1 MKKNV
6 LSLACLLFFSL
17 TSLRVD
23 AQLDTSL
30 VSLDNPLSCGIGSQ
44 VRLLAGQAPNYQWL
58 RNGSSIPGATSR
70 QYNANSSGTYRVRVW
85 DGLGNIDSS
94 RNLQVLIVPNP
105 SVGFSVNQSA
115 QCFSGNYFQFSNT
128 STISQGTMTYT
139 WYYGDGSFQLATN
152 GAHTY
157 AATGAYRVKLV
168 ATSNYGCVTSDST
181 TITVNSPPV
190 VAFSV
195 NNAAQCINANQ
206 FFFTNTTTG
215 PNTPLTYLWNFGD
228 GTTTS
233 APQPAYQYNQAGVFL
248 VKLIATTQ
256 VGCKDSISQAVTV
269 YPKPTVTYTVNN
281 NRQCGTN
288 NFFQFTNLSTISS
301 GTLTHTWSFGDGVTS
316 GVFSPSHSYQNPS
329 SYSVKLIET
338 SDKGCM
344 DSLSLPMIVDPSPTA
359 LFSVNQTTACFQG
372 HRFTFTNQSSVS
384 AGNLQYFWDFGDGVG
399 SSTSPNPSYSYL
411 QAGTYRVTLLVS
423 TANNCTAAYSINLFV
438 NPTPSGSILSPSRTV
453 ICDGSFIQL
462 TATPSSNYQWYRN
475 GVAISGAT
483 APTLNAT
490 EPGTYHVVFTNGF
503 NCSSSPSNAIILT
516 KVYPP
521 APAFVFDRSCALL
534 PITFTNTSL
543 VANSLPVAYSWDFG
557 DGSPTGIQASP
568 VYTYS
573 NPGTYIVKLTIT
585 PTQCT
590 ELARST
596 QQILAIE
603 PQIASIQYAPVNAVA
618 GRDLQLQAREFSGAS
633 YQWSPTT
640 GLNRS
645 TISNPIFNHSDSVRY
660 QINIVTAAGCRITDT
675 LLVRIFAEKKIFVPD
690 YFTPNGD
697 GKNDRIAP
705 FLVGV
710 TKLNRF
716 RIWNRW
722 GQLLYQAADQSGWDG
737 YYRGVLQPMET
748 YIWTADGL
756 DLDGK
761 AYNTNGTFILVR

>member
-1 MKKNV
+1 
-6 LSLACLLFFSL
+6 
-17 TSLRVD
+17 
-23 AQLDTSL
+23 
-30 VSLDNPLSCGIGSQ
+30 
-44 VRLLAGQAPNYQWL
+44 
-58 RNGSSIPGATSR
+58 
-70 QYNANSSGTYRVRVW
+70 
-85 DGLGNIDSS
+85 
-94 RNLQVLIVPNP
+94 
-105 SVGFSVNQSA
+105 
-115 QCFSGNYFQFSNT
+115 
-128 STISQGTMTYT
+128 
-139 WYYGDGSFQLATN
+139 
-152 GAHTY
+152 
-157 AATGAYRVKLV
+157 
-168 ATSNYGCVTSDST
+168 
-181 TITVNSPPV
+181 
-190 VAFSV
+190 
-195 NNAAQCINANQ
+195 
-206 FFFTNTTTG
+206 
-215 PNTPLTYLWNFGD
+215 
-228 GTTTS
+228 
-233 APQPAYQYNQAGVFL
+233 
-248 VKLIATTQ
+248 
-256 VGCKDSISQAVTV
+256 
-269 YPKPTVTYTVNN
+269 
-281 NRQCGTN
+281 
-288 NFFQFTNLSTISS
+288 
-301 GTLTHTWSFGDGVTS
+301 
-316 GVFSPSHSYQNPS
+316 
-329 SYSVKLIET
+329 
-338 SDKGCM
+338 
-344 DSLSLPMIVDPSPTA
+344 
-359 LFSVNQTTACFQG
+359 
-372 HRFTFTNQSSVS
+372 
-384 AGNLQYFWDFGDGVG
+384 
-399 SSTSPNPSYSYL
+399 
-411 QAGTYRVTLLVS
+411 
-423 TANNCTAAYSINLFV
+423 
-438 NPTPSGSILSPSRTV
+438 
-453 ICDGSFIQL
+453 
-462 TATPSSNYQWYRN
+462 
-475 GVAISGAT
+475 
-483 APTLNAT
+483 
-490 EPGTYHVVFTNGF
+490 
-503 NCSSSPSNAIILT
+503 
-516 KVYPP
+516 
-521 APAFVFDRSCALL
+521 
-534 PITFTNTSL
+534 